1 MLILPGIPPQLRNAL
16 LLVLAWIPS
25 QLQNAPL
32 QAPLFTIKAKL
43 FAKSTFVIGY
53 DTAIR
58 LIMPKYYGGEVE
70 MILELASMRY
80 RGCSFLVAG
89 RVDSDGAFKIMDDV
103 VLPGPLKNLVA
114 APALSVAVFLCL
126 SLSVF
131 ICVCGVCICDCVCI
145 CAYTQSLPSV
155 CPVKVLVLLASS

>member
-1 MLILPGIPPQLRNAL
+1 MC
-16 LLVLAWIPS
+16 V
-25 QLQNAPL
+25 

-58 LIMPKYYGGEVE
+58 LIMPKYYGGEVN

-89 RVDSDGAFKIMDDV
+89 RLDSDNHFKTMDDV
-103 VLPGPLKNLVA
+103 VLPEPLKDLVCY
-114 APALSVAVFLCL
+114 PLPGIPMSQLPTLSTCGRALGQALNKA
-126 SLSVF
+126 
-131 ICVCGVCICDCVCI
+131 I
-145 CAYTQSLPSV
+145 
-155 CPVKVLVLLASS
+155 LVQVQCHLVPETG